1 MLEKKEKNRKK
12 EKEVDI
18 IEALSEVHEVTPE
31 HIANRMLDKNEPYTH
46 TEIHNPMSI
55 TALDVLIDY
64 MKDLEISDILETYSF
79 WLRVNFIPYMR
90 KRASEMVEI
99 IKGLK
104 EKEEKP
110 TLQELMLGR

>member
-1 MLEKKEKNRKK
+1 MQKKENKK
-12 EKEVDI
+12 EEKVDI

-31 HIANRMLDKNEPYTH
+31 HLANRMLDKNEPYTH
-46 TEIHNPMSI
+46 TEIHNPMGI
-55 TALDVLIDY
+55 TALDVLRQY
-64 MKDLEISDILETYSF
+64 MDDLGIGDILETYTF
-79 WLRVNFIPYMR
+79 WIRVNFIPYMR

-110 TLQELMLGR
+110 TLQEIMLGR